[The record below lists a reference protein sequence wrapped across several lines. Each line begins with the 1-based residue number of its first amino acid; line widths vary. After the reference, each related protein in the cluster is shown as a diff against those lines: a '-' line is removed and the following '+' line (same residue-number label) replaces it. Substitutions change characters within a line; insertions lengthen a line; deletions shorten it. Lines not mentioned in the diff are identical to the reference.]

1 MSYDKDARISTLPQY
16 MKYLDSILDDDL
28 DRIISRLNNQPKLRV
43 GTDCSGI
50 DAPIHALKLMN
61 VPFQYEFAS
70 DIDKA
75 AKTSINCNH
84 QPRMFFDDI
93 MTRDHTRLP
102 KLDLYCAG
110 FPCQSFSTLGKR
122 QGFDD
127 TKNRGTVF
135 FHCYETIKNTQPK
148 MFVLENVKGLL
159 SHDKGKTFKTIMDYL
174 SRLKGYF
181 IHY

>member
-1 MSYDKDARISTLPQY
+1 MSTLPQY
-16 MKYLDSILDDDL
+16 MSYLESILDDDL
-28 DRIISRLNNQPKLRV
+28 YRIISRLNNQPKLRV

-70 DIDKA
+70 DLDKA
-75 AKTSINCNH
+75 AKASINCNH

-174 SRLKGYF
+174 STLSGYF